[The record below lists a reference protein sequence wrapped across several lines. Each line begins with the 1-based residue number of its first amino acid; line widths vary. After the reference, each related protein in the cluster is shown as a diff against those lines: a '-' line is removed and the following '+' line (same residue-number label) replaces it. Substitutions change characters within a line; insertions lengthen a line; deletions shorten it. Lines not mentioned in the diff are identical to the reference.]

1 MYWFVS
7 QVFFHIDLFLNFMIY
22 PVVILYGS
30 NDKKLSLLP
39 YSYCH
44 PFLLLCLKVTP
55 LFPSTKK
62 SRLSADV
69 CQDLAIYGLFSYAHH
84 SKFCINLNHLCS
96 TRSMRFPRIGEPN
109 RTSMAWSMLCWRSS
123 CERRHWTFVERTRCR
138 QSSHGAL
145 RSTQGRN
152 MRSVWLKPRFLS
164 FSGASGMGMTA
175 SDVVTSSCQGKRSKR
190 SCKAA
195 SYTSLFSYLRPCMT
209 FRIGPI

>member
-1 MYWFVS
+1 
-7 QVFFHIDLFLNFMIY
+7 MIY

-84 SKFCINLNHLCS
+84 STFCINLNHLCS
-96 TRSMRFPRIGEPN
+96 MTITVPSSFTGWKAKEPN
-109 RTSMAWSMLCWRSS
+109 RFSRRSARLS
-123 CERRHWTFVERTRCR
+123 PYCGFVAFCR
-138 QSSHGAL
+138 QRACV
-145 RSTQGRN
+145 RIIAC
-152 MRSVWLKPRFLS
+152 F
-164 FSGASGMGMTA
+164 
-175 SDVVTSSCQGKRSKR
+175 
-190 SCKAA
+190 
-195 SYTSLFSYLRPCMT
+195 
-209 FRIGPI
+209 FR